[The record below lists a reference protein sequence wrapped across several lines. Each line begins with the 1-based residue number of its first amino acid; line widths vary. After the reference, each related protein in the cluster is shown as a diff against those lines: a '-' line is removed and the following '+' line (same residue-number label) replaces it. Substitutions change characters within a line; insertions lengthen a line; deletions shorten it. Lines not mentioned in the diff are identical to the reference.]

1 MANQEIQNQEIEKLK
16 NMIDLLSKEV
26 VRLKK
31 AKTKMIHEMLIIA
44 LERDE
49 AVLGGEIY
57 TKRLAEERAR
67 FAKKYQ

>member
-1 MANQEIQNQEIEKLK
+1 
-16 NMIDLLSKEV
+16 MIDLLSKEV

>member
-1 MANQEIQNQEIEKLK
+1 MANQEIENLK
-16 NMIDLLSKEV
+16 NVIDQLSRELE
-26 VRLKK
+26 RLKK
-31 AKTKMIHEMLIIA
+31 DRTKMIHEMLIIA

-49 AVLGGEIY
+49 AVLGGTIY